1 MFCTSANHRPSL
13 FLQGRSVIFAKL
25 WLASLVLLFLG
36 ALSMSENSIAQ
47 TRTRTINPEGFV
59 LPKRL
64 GWKVYVVETPAPADY
79 MDYSNRREELARFLQ
94 ASALQ
99 FGDRNLTY
107 QRIPHNSR
115 EDRSTFPLFVVMVHP
130 KIAHEFEQN
139 LGHQHTYSIAVTP
152 LEKIMETPFD
162 SRPWENLNVRP
173 MMVKLPGSD
182 DAWPIDHLWAEL
194 AGPAYFQI
202 NTYVGTSDIEP
213 AKIQQSSEARY
224 FSTRLFPL
232 LHLTFTTFS
241 RIRSEYKNLVGV
253 IVKNSQEYK
262 NVPERQR
269 ARYMQWVM
277 NQASVKSVLEG
288 LEDRKAFLV
297 RQHIRASTGIDNVE
311 LEFFQSYRPIAGT
324 VLSEIARHP
333 NYQIRF
339 AKKSLENLHDQVS
352 AELAT
357 MDRSSPLRTPH
368 LDSESLVPVLLLGGS
383 DKRITKIMTE
393 LIVEFLKQMSMKRF
407 PEPDQFGQDP
417 SKPAIRIG
425 HHFFDDI
432 VNFLAK
438 PAPKNIQFSFNHFNP
453 ITYYLNVADLYVIL
467 HGRISSKRNFDV
479 LYHAIELFIREID
492 LVVDSKRIRFE
503 NAVKDLSQSEQD
515 SLKAKAATLRK
526 LIAPMNNQYGHC
538 NVVLADFK
546 KRPQ

>member
-1 MFCTSANHRPSL
+1 MSDF
-13 FLQGRSVIFAKL
+13 SV
-25 WLASLVLLFLG
+25 
-36 ALSMSENSIAQ
+36 AQ
-47 TRTRTINPEGFV
+47 SRTKILNPDGFV

-64 GWKVYVVETPAPADY
+64 EWKVYVVETPAPADY
-79 MDYSNRREELARFLQ
+79 MDYPNRREELSRFLQ
-94 ASALQ
+94 TSALHY
-99 FGDRNLTY
+99 GDRYITY
-107 QRIPHNSR
+107 QRIPRDTR
-115 EDRSTFPLFVVMVHP
+115 EDRSTFPLFVVLVHP
-130 KIAHEFEQN
+130 KIAGEFERN
-139 LGHQHTYSIAVTP
+139 LGHQQAYPIAVTP

-213 AKIQQSSEARY
+213 AKAQQSSEARY

-241 RIRSEYKNLVGV
+241 KIRAEYKNLIGNV
-253 IVKNSQEYK
+253 VKNSQEYK
-262 NVPERQR
+262 DVPERQR
-269 ARYMQWVM
+269 TRYMQWVM
-277 NQASVKSVLEG
+277 NSSQVKSVLDG

-333 NYQIRF
+333 TYQIRF

-368 LDSESLVPVLLLGGS
+368 LDSESLVPVLLLGG
-383 DKRITKIMTE
+383 DDAKLTKIMTE
-393 LIVEFLKQMSMKRF
+393 LIVDFLKNMSMKRF
-407 PEPDQFGQDP
+407 PEPDQLIQDP
-417 SKPAIRIG
+417 NKPVIRIG

-438 PAPKNIQFSFNHFNP
+438 PAPKNVQFSFNHFNP

-503 NAVKDLSQSEQD
+503 NAVKDLSQSELD